1 MIISNGPSQ
10 CFLDLTFSI
19 ALFLP
24 SILKDLGYTSSRAQI
39 MSIPIYIVAAVVMIT
54 IAFGTDKLKH
64 RYGFILLGSS
74 ICIIGYIILLAQDA
88 VGVHIRY
95 MAVFFIAAGAH
106 STHSITF
113 GWLANNV
120 SGHYKRA
127 VSTAIQISLG
137 NCAGF
142 IGSNVFVNSQA
153 PAYKMGYGVSLGC
166 ICMTVVTATVFV
178 LGLRAENRKRDS
190 GARDWRLNLPPDEVK
205 NLGDDHPSVR
215 FAY

>member
-1 MIISNGPSQ
+1 MSDGPSKS
-10 CFLDLTFSI
+10 FPNLTFLI

-39 MSIPIYIVAAVVMIT
+39 MSIPVYIVAAVVMVT

-74 ICIIGYIILLAQDA
+74 ICIIGYTILLLQDP
-88 VGVHIRY
+88 VGVHVRY

-106 STHSITF
+106 STHPITL

-120 SGHYKRA
+120 SGRYKRA

-142 IGSNVFVNSQA
+142 IGSNLFVNSQA
-153 PAYKMGYGVSLGC
+153 PAYKVGYGVSLGC
-166 ICMTVVTATVFV
+166 ICMTVVTATIFV
-178 LGLRAENRKRDS
+178 LGLWAENTKRDS